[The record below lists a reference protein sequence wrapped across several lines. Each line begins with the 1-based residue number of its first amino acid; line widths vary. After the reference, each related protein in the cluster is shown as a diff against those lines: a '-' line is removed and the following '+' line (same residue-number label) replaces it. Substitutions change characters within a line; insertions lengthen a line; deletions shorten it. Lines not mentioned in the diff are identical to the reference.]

1 VGFAGVALRTLS
13 VRLEEMPE
21 ERLATSN
28 RVAASIGYGSFTGLL
43 AGLVGLGG
51 AEERIPFLLYYLRL
65 PLEDMLVANLLISF
79 ATSGLNFAVRIN
91 GGVWS
96 LNAAYV
102 SAAMIV
108 GSIPGAYGGALL
120 SHRASK
126 RTLKRF
132 IALLLSFVIARAI
145 YGLIFIPVGSGRAT
159 VSTLDLVVS
168 GISGLGVGIISGSA
182 GVAGG
187 EYRIP
192 ILTYLIGLPIKI
204 AGTASQLVSLP
215 TIAIAVWRHKRLGFL
230 TKRSLVATAMLGIPS
245 VVAASLTGFLVAS
258 LPTLYVD
265 LVFIAILGY
274 TIFRLVSETG
284 QNLA

>member
-1 VGFAGVALRTLS
+1 LS

-21 ERLATSN
+21 ERLATGN
-28 RVAASIGYGSFTGLL
+28 RVVASVGYGSFTGLL

-51 AEERIPFLLYYLRL
+51 AEERMPFLLYYLRL

-79 ATSGLNFAVRIN
+79 ATSGLNFAVRID
-91 GGVWS
+91 GGIWS
-96 LNAAYV
+96 LNAAYI

-108 GSIPGAYGGALL
+108 GSIPGAYAGALL

-132 IALLLSFVIARAI
+132 IALLLSFVIARAV
-145 YGLIFIPVGSGRAT
+145 YGLIFIPGGSGQTT
-159 VSTLDLVVS
+159 VSTLDLTLS

-230 TKRSLVATAMLGIPS
+230 TRRSLVSAAMLGIPS
-245 VVAASLTGFLVAS
+245 VVAASLTGLFVAG
-258 LPTLYVD
+258 LPTLYVE
-265 LVFIAILGY
+265 LLFIAILGY
-274 TIFRLVSETG
+274 TIFRLLSETG

>member
-1 VGFAGVALRTLS
+1 LS
-13 VRLEEMPE
+13 VRLDEIPQ
-21 ERLATSN
+21 ERLVTSN
-28 RVAASIGYGSFTGLL
+28 LVAASAGYGSFTGLL

-91 GGVWS
+91 GGIWS

-108 GSIPGAYGGALL
+108 GSVPGAYAGALL

-145 YGLIFIPVGSGRAT
+145 YGLIFMPGGSGVAT

-215 TIAIAVWRHKRLGFL
+215 TIAIAVWRHQRLGFL

-245 VVAASLTGFLVAS
+245 VVAASLTGFLVAG

-274 TIFRLVSETG
+274 TVVRLMAESAQSLFNG
-284 QNLA
+284 K

>member
-1 VGFAGVALRTLS
+1 LS
-13 VRLEEMPE
+13 LRLEEMRQ
-21 ERLATSN
+21 ERLATGTH
-28 RVAASIGYGSFTGLL
+28 VAASIGYGSFTGLL

-79 ATSGLNFAVRIN
+79 ATSGLNFAIRID
-91 GGVWS
+91 GGIWS

-108 GSIPGAYGGALL
+108 GSIPGAYAGALL

-132 IALLLSFVIARAI
+132 IALLLSFVIARAV
-145 YGLIFIPVGSGRAT
+145 YGLVFIPGGSGQAT
-159 VSTLDLVVS
+159 VSTFDLVVAT
-168 GISGLGVGIISGSA
+168 ISGLGVGIISGSA

-192 ILTYLIGLPIKI
+192 ILTYLIGLPLKI

-215 TIAIAVWRHKRLGFL
+215 TIAIAVWRHKRFGFL
-230 TKRSLVATAMLGIPS
+230 TRRSLVAAVMLGIPS
-245 VVAASLTGFLVAS
+245 VVAASLTGFLVAG
-258 LPTLYVD
+258 LPTLYVE

-284 QNLA
+284 RNLA

>member
-1 VGFAGVALRTLS
+1 MNL
-13 VRLEEMPE
+13 RLEEIQQ
-21 ERLATSN
+21 ERLVTGN
-28 RVAASIGYGSFTGLL
+28 HVAASIGYGSFTGLL

-91 GGVWS
+91 GGIWS

-108 GSIPGAYGGALL
+108 GSIPGAYAGALL

-145 YGLIFIPVGSGRAT
+145 YGLIFIPGGSGQAT

-168 GISGLGVGIISGSA
+168 AISGLGVGIISGSA

-192 ILTYLIGLPIKI
+192 ILTYLVGLPIKI

-230 TKRSLVATAMLGIPS
+230 SKRSLVATAMLGIPS
-245 VVAASLTGFLVAS
+245 VVAASLTGFFVAG

>member
-1 VGFAGVALRTLS
+1 LS
-13 VRLEEMPE
+13 IRLEEIPQ
-21 ERLATSN
+21 ERLATGN
-28 RVAASIGYGSFTGLL
+28 RVAASVGYGSFTGLL

-91 GGVWS
+91 GGIWS
-96 LNAAYV
+96 LNAAYISV
-102 SAAMIV
+102 AMIV
-108 GSIPGAYGGALL
+108 GSIPGAYAGALL

-132 IALLLSFVIARAI
+132 IALLLSFVIARAG
-145 YGLIFIPVGSGRAT
+145 YGLIFIPEGSSQAT
-159 VSTLDLVVS
+159 ISALDLVLSV
-168 GISGLGVGIISGSA
+168 ISGLGVGMISGSA

-192 ILTYLIGLPIKI
+192 VLTYLIGLPIKI
-204 AGTASQLVSLP
+204 AGTASQLISLP
-215 TIAIAVWRHKRLGFL
+215 TIAIAVWRHERLGFL
-230 TKRSLVATAMLGIPS
+230 TRRSLVAAAMLGIPS
-245 VVAASLTGFLVAS
+245 VVAASLTGLLVAG

-265 LVFIAILGY
+265 LLFIAILGY
-274 TIFRLVSETG
+274 TIFRLLAETR
-284 QNLA
+284 QSLE

>member
-1 VGFAGVALRTLS
+1 MS
-13 VRLEEMPE
+13 VSLEDMPQ
-21 ERLATSN
+21 ERLVTGN

-51 AEERIPFLLYYLRL
+51 AEERMPFLLYYLRL

-91 GGVWS
+91 GGIWS
-96 LNAAYV
+96 LNSAYV
-102 SAAMIV
+102 SVAMIV
-108 GSIPGAYGGALL
+108 GSIPGAYTGALL

-145 YGLIFIPVGSGRAT
+145 YGLMFIPGGSGQAT
-159 VSTLDLVVS
+159 ISTLDVIVS
-168 GISGLGVGIISGSA
+168 VISGVGVGIISGSA

-230 TKRSLVATAMLGIPS
+230 TRRSLLAAAMLGIPS
-245 VVAASLTGFLVAS
+245 VVAASLSGLLVAG

-265 LVFIAILGY
+265 LLFIAILGY
-274 TIFRLVSETG
+274 TIFRLLSETS
-284 QNLA
+284 QNHA

>member
-1 VGFAGVALRTLS
+1 LS
-13 VRLEEMPE
+13 LRLEEIQQ
-21 ERLATSN
+21 ERLVTGN
-28 RVAASIGYGSFTGLL
+28 HVAAPIGYGSFTGLL

-91 GGVWS
+91 GGIWS

-108 GSIPGAYGGALL
+108 GSIPGAYAGALL

-126 RTLKRF
+126 RTLKLF

-145 YGLIFIPVGSGRAT
+145 YGLIFITAGSGQAT
-159 VSTLDLVVS
+159 LSTLDVIVS
-168 GISGLGVGIISGSA
+168 VISGLGVGIISGSA

-230 TKRSLVATAMLGIPS
+230 TRRSLVAAAMLGIPS
-245 VVAASLTGFLVAS
+245 VVAASLTGFLVAG

-274 TIFRLVSETG
+274 TVVRLMAESAQSLFNG
-284 QNLA
+284 K

>member
-1 VGFAGVALRTLS
+1 MS
-13 VRLEEMPE
+13 VRLEDVAE
-21 ERLATSN
+21 ERLVTGN
-28 RVAASIGYGSFTGLL
+28 RVAASVGYGSFTGLL
-43 AGLVGLGG
+43 AGLIGLGG

-96 LNAAYV
+96 LNAAYI

-108 GSIPGAYGGALL
+108 GSIPGAYAGAML

-132 IALLLSFVIARAI
+132 IALLLSFVIARAV
-145 YGLIFIPVGSGRAT
+145 YGLIFIPGGSGQAA
-159 VSTLDLVVS
+159 VSTLDLVLSVM
-168 GISGLGVGIISGSA
+168 SGLGVGIISGSA

-192 ILTYLIGLPIKI
+192 ILTYLLGLPLKI

-230 TKRSLVATAMLGIPS
+230 TRRSLVAAAMLGIPS
-245 VVAASLTGFLVAS
+245 VVAASLTGLLVAG

-265 LVFIAILGY
+265 LLFIAILGY
-274 TIFRLVSETG
+274 TIFRLVSEAG
-284 QNLA
+284 QNPA

>member
-1 VGFAGVALRTLS
+1 MRQ
-13 VRLEEMPE
+13 
-21 ERLATSN
+21 ERLATGN
-28 RVAASIGYGSFTGLL
+28 HVAASIGYGSFTGLL

-91 GGVWS
+91 GGIWS

-108 GSIPGAYGGALL
+108 GSIPGAYSGALL

-145 YGLIFIPVGSGRAT
+145 YGLIFITGESGQAT
-159 VSTLDLVVS
+159 LSTLDVIVS
-168 GISGLGVGIISGSA
+168 VISGLGVGIISGSA

-192 ILTYLIGLPIKI
+192 VLTYLIGLPIKI

-215 TIAIAVWRHKRLGFL
+215 TIAIAVWRHRRLGFL
-230 TKRSLVATAMLGIPS
+230 TRRGLVAAAMLGIPS
-245 VVAASLTGFLVAS
+245 VVAASLTGLLVAG

-265 LVFIAILGY
+265 LLFIAILGY

-284 QNLA
+284 QNPV

>member
-1 VGFAGVALRTLS
+1 LS
-13 VRLEEMPE
+13 VRLEDVLQ
-21 ERLATSN
+21 ERLVTGN
-28 RVAASIGYGSFTGLL
+28 RVVASVGYGSFTGLL

-51 AEERIPFLLYYLRL
+51 AEERMPFLLYYLRL

-79 ATSGLNFAVRIN
+79 ATSGLNFAVRID
-91 GGVWS
+91 GGIWS

-108 GSIPGAYGGALL
+108 GSIPGAYAGALL

-132 IALLLSFVIARAI
+132 IALLLSFVIARAV
-145 YGLIFIPVGSGRAT
+145 YGLFFIPRGSCQT
-159 VSTLDLVVS
+159 TISTLDLILS

-192 ILTYLIGLPIKI
+192 ILAYLIGLPIKI

-215 TIAIAVWRHKRLGFL
+215 TIAIALWRHKRFGFL
-230 TKRSLVATAMLGIPS
+230 TRQSLVAAAMLGIPS
-245 VVAASLTGFLVAS
+245 VVAASLTGFLVAG
-258 LPTLYVD
+258 LPTFYVE
-265 LVFIAILGY
+265 LIFIAILGY
-274 TIFRLVSETG
+274 TIFRLVSETS
-284 QNLA
+284 QTVA

>member
-1 VGFAGVALRTLS
+1 
-13 VRLEEMPE
+13 MPQ
-21 ERLATSN
+21 ERLVTRN
-28 RVAASIGYGSFTGLL
+28 RVVASGGYGSFTGLL
-43 AGLVGLGG
+43 AGIIGLGG

-79 ATSGLNFAVRIN
+79 ATSGMNFAVRIN
-91 GGVWS
+91 GGIWS

-108 GSIPGAYGGALL
+108 GSIPGAYAGVLL

-145 YGLIFIPVGSGRAT
+145 YGLIFIPAGSGQDT
-159 VSTLDLVVS
+159 LSTLDVIVS
-168 GISGLGVGIISGSA
+168 VIGGLGVGIISGSV

-192 ILTYLIGLPIKI
+192 VLTYLIGLPIKI
-204 AGTASQLVSLP
+204 AGTTSQLVSLP
-215 TIAIAVWRHKRLGFL
+215 TIAIAVWRHRRLGFL
-230 TKRSLVATAMLGIPS
+230 TSRSLVAAAMLGIPS
-245 VVAASLTGFLVAS
+245 VIAASLTGFLVTG

-265 LVFIAILGY
+265 LLFIGILGY
-274 TIFRLVSETG
+274 TIFRLMSETG

>member
-1 VGFAGVALRTLS
+1 LS
-13 VRLEEMPE
+13 VRLEEIPE
-21 ERLATSN
+21 ERLVTGD

-51 AEERIPFLLYYLRL
+51 AEERMPFLLYYLRL

-79 ATSGLNFAVRIN
+79 ATSGLNFAIRIN
-91 GGVWS
+91 GGIWS

-102 SAAMIV
+102 SAAMIL
-108 GSIPGAYGGALL
+108 GSIPGAYAGALL
-120 SHRASK
+120 SHKASK
-126 RTLKRF
+126 PTLKRF

-145 YGLIFIPVGSGRAT
+145 YGLIFTPAGSGQ
-159 VSTLDLVVS
+159 VSISTLDFVLSVV
-168 GISGLGVGIISGSA
+168 SGLGVGIISGSA

-204 AGTASQLVSLP
+204 AGTASQLISLP

-230 TKRSLVATAMLGIPS
+230 TRRSLVAATMLGIPS
-245 VVAASLTGFLVAS
+245 VVAASLTGFLVVG
-258 LPTLYVD
+258 LPTLYID
-265 LVFIAILGY
+265 LLFIAILGF
-274 TIFRLVSETG
+274 TVFRLLSEKESEISH
-284 QNLA
+284 

>member
-1 VGFAGVALRTLS
+1 MS
-13 VRLEEMPE
+13 VRIEEMPQQK
-21 ERLATSN
+21 LATGN

-65 PLEDMLVANLLISF
+65 PLEDMLVSNLLISF
-79 ATSGLNFAVRIN
+79 ATSGLNFGVRIN

-108 GSIPGAYGGALL
+108 GSIPGAYAGVVL

-132 IALLLSFVIARAI
+132 IALLLTFVIARAF
-145 YGLIFIPVGSGRAT
+145 YGLVFIPGGSGQVRI
-159 VSTLDLVVS
+159 STLDLILSV
-168 GISGLGVGIISGSA
+168 ISGLGVGIISGSA

-192 ILTYLIGLPIKI
+192 ILTYVIGLPIKI

-215 TIAIAVWRHKRLGFL
+215 TIAIALSRHKRLGFV
-230 TKRSLVATAMLGIPS
+230 TRRSLVAAAMLGIPS
-245 VVAASLTGFLVAS
+245 VVAASLTGLLVAG

-265 LVFIAILGY
+265 LLFIAILGF
-274 TIFRLVSETG
+274 TIFRLLSGTS
-284 QNLA
+284 QNVE

>member
-1 VGFAGVALRTLS
+1 LS
-13 VRLEEMPE
+13 VRLEDVAE
-21 ERLATSN
+21 ERLVTGN
-28 RVAASIGYGSFTGLL
+28 RVAASVGYGSFTGLL
-43 AGLVGLGG
+43 AGLIGLGG

-108 GSIPGAYGGALL
+108 GSIPGAYAGALL

-132 IALLLSFVIARAI
+132 IALLLSFVIARAV
-145 YGLIFIPVGSGRAT
+145 YGLIFIPGGSGQAA
-159 VSTLDLVVS
+159 VSTLDLVLSV
-168 GISGLGVGIISGSA
+168 ISGLGVGIISGSA

-192 ILTYLIGLPIKI
+192 ILTYLLGLPLKI

-230 TKRSLVATAMLGIPS
+230 TRRSLVAAAMLGIPS
-245 VVAASLTGFLVAS
+245 VVAASLTGLLVAG

-265 LVFIAILGY
+265 LLFIAILGY

-284 QNLA
+284 QNPA

>member
-1 VGFAGVALRTLS
+1 MS
-13 VRLEEMPE
+13 VSLEDMPQ
-21 ERLATSN
+21 ERLVTGN

-51 AEERIPFLLYYLRL
+51 AEERMPFLLYYLRL

-91 GGVWS
+91 GGIWS

-102 SAAMIV
+102 SVAMIV
-108 GSIPGAYGGALL
+108 GSIPGAYTGALL

-145 YGLIFIPVGSGRAT
+145 YGLMFIPGGSGQAT
-159 VSTLDLVVS
+159 ISTLDVIVS
-168 GISGLGVGIISGSA
+168 VISGVGVGIISGSA

-230 TKRSLVATAMLGIPS
+230 TRRSLLAAAMLGIPS
-245 VVAASLTGFLVAS
+245 VVAASLSGLLVAG

-265 LVFIAILGY
+265 LLFIAILGY
-274 TIFRLVSETG
+274 TIFRLLSETS
-284 QNLA
+284 QNHA

>member
-1 VGFAGVALRTLS
+1 LS
-13 VRLEEMPE
+13 IGLEEIPQ
-21 ERLATSN
+21 ERLVTGN
-28 RVAASIGYGSFTGLL
+28 RVAASVGYGSITGLL

-91 GGVWS
+91 GGIWS
-96 LNAAYV
+96 LNAAYISV
-102 SAAMIV
+102 AMIV
-108 GSIPGAYGGALL
+108 GSIPGAYAGALL

-132 IALLLSFVIARAI
+132 IALLLSFVIARAG
-145 YGLIFIPVGSGRAT
+145 YGLIFIPEGSSQAT
-159 VSTLDLVVS
+159 ISTLDLVLSV
-168 GISGLGVGIISGSA
+168 ISGLGVGMISGSA

-192 ILTYLIGLPIKI
+192 VLAYLIGLPIKI
-204 AGTASQLVSLP
+204 AGTASQLISLP
-215 TIAIAVWRHKRLGFL
+215 TIAIAVWRHERLGFL
-230 TKRSLVATAMLGIPS
+230 SRRSLFAAAMLGIPS
-245 VVAASLTGFLVAS
+245 VVAASLTGLLVAG

-265 LVFIAILGY
+265 LLFIAILGY
-274 TIFRLVSETG
+274 TIFRLLAETRQSLG
-284 QNLA
+284 KEKTA

>member
-1 VGFAGVALRTLS
+1 LS
-13 VRLEEMPE
+13 VRLEDVAEK
-21 ERLATSN
+21 RLVTAN
-28 RVAASIGYGSFTGLL
+28 RVAVSVGYGSFTGLL
-43 AGLVGLGG
+43 AGLIGLGG

-108 GSIPGAYGGALL
+108 GSIPGAYAGALL

-132 IALLLSFVIARAI
+132 IALLLSFVIARAV
-145 YGLIFIPVGSGRAT
+145 YGLIFIPGGSGQAA
-159 VSTLDLVVS
+159 VSTLDLVLSV
-168 GISGLGVGIISGSA
+168 ISGLGVGIISGSA

-192 ILTYLIGLPIKI
+192 ILTYLLGLPLKI

-230 TKRSLVATAMLGIPS
+230 TRRSLVAAAMLGIPS
-245 VVAASLTGFLVAS
+245 VVAASLTGLLVAG

-265 LVFIAILGY
+265 LLFIAILGY

-284 QNLA
+284 QNPA

>member
-1 VGFAGVALRTLS
+1 LS
-13 VRLEEMPE
+13 VRLEEMRQ
-21 ERLATSN
+21 ERLATGN
-28 RVAASIGYGSFTGLL
+28 HVAASIGYGSFTGLL

-91 GGVWS
+91 GGIWS

-108 GSIPGAYGGALL
+108 GSIPGAYTGALL
-120 SHRASK
+120 SHQASK

-145 YGLIFIPVGSGRAT
+145 YGLIFIPGGSSVAT
-159 VSTLDLVVS
+159 VSTLDLVLS

-230 TKRSLVATAMLGIPS
+230 TRRSLVAAAMLGIPS
-245 VVAASLTGFLVAS
+245 VVAASLTGLLVAG

-265 LVFIAILGY
+265 LLFIAILGY

-284 QNLA
+284 QNPA

>member
-1 VGFAGVALRTLS
+1 MN
-13 VRLEEMPE
+13 VRLDDMLQ
-21 ERLATSN
+21 ERLATRR
-28 RVAASIGYGSFTGLL
+28 RVTASIGYGSFTGLL

-91 GGVWS
+91 GGIWS

-108 GSIPGAYGGALL
+108 GSIPGAYAGALL

-126 RTLKRF
+126 RALKRF

-145 YGLIFIPVGSGRAT
+145 YGLVFNAVGSVQAAI
-159 VSTLDLVVS
+159 STLDLILS
-168 GISGLGVGIISGSA
+168 AISGLGVGIISGSA

-192 ILTYLIGLPIKI
+192 VLTYLIGLPIKI

-215 TIAIAVWRHKRLGFL
+215 TIAIAVWRHKRLGFV
-230 TKRSLVATAMLGIPS
+230 TRRSLVAASMLGIPS
-245 VVAASLTGFLVAS
+245 VVAASLTGLFVGGI
-258 LPTLYVD
+258 PTLYID
-265 LVFIAILGY
+265 LLFIAILGY
-274 TIFRLVSETG
+274 TIFRLLSET
-284 QNLA
+284 NLNLS

>member
-1 VGFAGVALRTLS
+1 LS
-13 VRLEEMPE
+13 VRLEDVAE
-21 ERLATSN
+21 ERLVTGN
-28 RVAASIGYGSFTGLL
+28 RVAASVGYGSFTGLL
-43 AGLVGLGG
+43 AGLIGLGG

-108 GSIPGAYGGALL
+108 GSIPGAYAGALL

-132 IALLLSFVIARAI
+132 IALLLSFVIARSV
-145 YGLIFIPVGSGRAT
+145 YGLIFIPGGSGQAA
-159 VSTLDLVVS
+159 VSTLDLVLSV
-168 GISGLGVGIISGSA
+168 ISGLGVGIISGSA

-192 ILTYLIGLPIKI
+192 ILTYLLGLPLKI

-230 TKRSLVATAMLGIPS
+230 TRRSLVASAMLGIPS
-245 VVAASLTGFLVAS
+245 VVAASLTGLLVAG

-265 LVFIAILGY
+265 LLFIAILGY
-274 TIFRLVSETG
+274 TIFRLVSEAG
-284 QNLA
+284 QNPA

>member
-1 VGFAGVALRTLS
+1 MS
-13 VRLEEMPE
+13 VRLDEILQ
-21 ERLATSN
+21 ERLATRS
-28 RVAASIGYGSFTGLL
+28 RVVASIGYGSSTGLL

-91 GGVWS
+91 GGIWS

-108 GSIPGAYGGALL
+108 GSIPGAYAGALL

-145 YGLIFIPVGSGRAT
+145 YGLIFIAAGSGQAT
-159 VSTLDLVVS
+159 MSTLDLILSV
-168 GISGLGVGIISGSA
+168 ISGLGVGIISGSA

-192 ILTYLIGLPIKI
+192 VLTYLIGLPIKI

-215 TIAIAVWRHKRLGFL
+215 TIAIALWRHKRLGFV
-230 TKRSLVATAMLGIPS
+230 TRRSLVAASMLGIPS
-245 VVAASLTGFLVAS
+245 VVAASLTGLFVGG
-258 LPTLYVD
+258 LPTLYID
-265 LVFIAILGY
+265 LLFIAILGY
-274 TIFRLVSETG
+274 TIFRLLSEKN

>member
-1 VGFAGVALRTLS
+1 LSLRFEKM
-13 VRLEEMPE
+13 RQ
-21 ERLATSN
+21 ERLATGN
-28 RVAASIGYGSFTGLL
+28 HVAASAGYGSFTGLL

-91 GGVWS
+91 GGIWS
-96 LNAAYV
+96 LDAAYV

-108 GSIPGAYGGALL
+108 GSVPGAYAGALL

-126 RTLKRF
+126 RMLKRF

-145 YGLIFIPVGSGRAT
+145 YGLIFIPGGSGQT
-159 VSTLDLVVS
+159 TISTLDLVLS

-230 TKRSLVATAMLGIPS
+230 TRPSLVAAAMLGIPS
-245 VVAASLTGFLVAS
+245 VVTASLTGFLVAGI
-258 LPTLYVD
+258 PTLYID
-265 LVFIAILGY
+265 LLFIAILGY
-274 TIFRLVSETG
+274 TIFRLVSDTS
-284 QNLA
+284 QTPV

>member
-1 VGFAGVALRTLS
+1 LS
-13 VRLEEMPE
+13 VRLEDVAE
-21 ERLATSN
+21 ERLVTGN
-28 RVAASIGYGSFTGLL
+28 RVAASVGYGSFTGLL
-43 AGLVGLGG
+43 AGLIGLGG

-79 ATSGLNFAVRIN
+79 ATSGLNFAVRTN

-96 LNAAYV
+96 LNAAYI

-108 GSIPGAYGGALL
+108 GSIPGAYAGALL

-132 IALLLSFVIARAI
+132 IALLLSFVIARAV
-145 YGLIFIPVGSGRAT
+145 YGLILIPGGSGQAA
-159 VSTLDLVVS
+159 VSTLDLVLSV
-168 GISGLGVGIISGSA
+168 ISGLGVGIISGSA

-192 ILTYLIGLPIKI
+192 ILTYLLGLPLKI

-230 TKRSLVATAMLGIPS
+230 TRRSLVASAMLGIPS
-245 VVAASLTGFLVAS
+245 VVAASLTGLLVAG

-265 LVFIAILGY
+265 LLFIAILGY

-284 QNLA
+284 QNPA

>member
-1 VGFAGVALRTLS
+1 MS
-13 VRLEEMPE
+13 VRLEEIPQD
-21 ERLATSN
+21 RLVTGN

-51 AEERIPFLLYYLRL
+51 AEERMPFLLYYLRL

-79 ATSGLNFAVRIN
+79 ATSGLNFGVRIN
-91 GGVWS
+91 GGIWS

-108 GSIPGAYGGALL
+108 GSIPGAYAGAVL

-126 RTLKRF
+126 RVLKRF
-132 IALLLSFVIARAI
+132 IALLLTFVIAWAV
-145 YGLIFIPVGSGRAT
+145 YGLIFIPGGSGQAT
-159 VSTLDLVVS
+159 ISTLDIVLSV
-168 GISGLGVGIISGSA
+168 ISGLGVGIISGSA

-192 ILTYLIGLPIKI
+192 ILTYVIGLPIKI

-215 TIAIAVWRHKRLGFL
+215 TIAIAVWRHKRLGFV
-230 TKRSLVATAMLGIPS
+230 TKRSLVAAAMLGIPS
-245 VVAASLTGFLVAS
+245 VVAASLTGLLVAG

-265 LVFIAILGY
+265 LLFIAILGF
-274 TIFRLVSETG
+274 TIFRLLSETSR
-284 QNLA
+284 NPE